1 MSTYQPVGSVDK
13 FPIPGVRQPG
23 EAGDAAPGS
32 VLANLR
38 QTAARKRAA
47 KSLTVPLHG
56 RWEGLLRVV
65 YGVLGFEDMER
76 AVALSEGGA
85 SDVDGSL
92 EMMARAVRAIEAY
105 DPETDAWSAIE
116 DALGPVSF
124 DDRLLRLLD
133 AERPDD
139 DYVFSTRQAYEWI
152 FDVKYDGIGPLI
164 DHQGRVNAFMGLGE
178 RPGESSTGER
188 LTGSGSPQASA

>member
-1 MSTYQPVGSVDK
+1 MSAVEK

-32 VLANLR
+32 VLAQLR

-47 KSLTVPLHG
+47 KTLTMPLHG
-56 RWEGLLRVV
+56 RWEGQLRVV
-65 YGVLGFEDMER
+65 YGVLGLDDMER
-76 AVALSEGGA
+76 AVALSESGT
-85 SDVDGSL
+85 SDLDGSL
-92 EMMARAVRAIEAY
+92 ELMARAIRAIEAY
-105 DPETDAWSAIE
+105 DPETETWSAIE
-116 DALGPVSF
+116 DALGPVTL

-133 AERPDD
+133 APRPDD
-139 DYVFSTRQAYEWI
+139 EYVFSTRQAYEWI

-164 DHQGRVNAFMGLGE
+164 AHQGQVNEFMGLEE

>member
-1 MSTYQPVGSVDK
+1 MSTVDK

-32 VLANLR
+32 VLAQLR

-47 KSLTVPLHG
+47 KTLTVPLHG
-56 RWEGLLRVV
+56 RWEGQLRVV

-76 AVALSEGGA
+76 AVALRDSGT
-85 SDVDGSL
+85 SDLDGSL
-92 EMMARAVRAIEAY
+92 ELVARAVRAIEAY
-105 DPETDAWSAIE
+105 DPETDTWSAIE
-116 DALGPVSF
+116 DSLGPVSF

-133 AERPDD
+133 VERPGD
-139 DYVFSTRQAYEWI
+139 DYVFSTRQAYEWV

-164 DHQGRVNAFMGLGE
+164 EHQGRVNAFMGLEE
-178 RPGESSTGER
+178 RPGESSTGEQ
-188 LTGSGSPQASA
+188 LTGSGSPQPSA